1 MPNFRAIG
9 AIGAIALAAACGSCT
24 RAPQPGATPAPA
36 SNILLITIDTLR
48 ADRIGRGLTPSLDAL
63 AARGV
68 RFSNARS
75 TAPLTLPAHA
85 SIMTG
90 ALPPRHGA
98 RVNGTPVPNV
108 QDTIA
113 SRLNR
118 AGYRTGA
125 VVGAF
130 VLDRRFGLA
139 HGFDDYD
146 DRISRDP
153 KALDQLQAE
162 RRANLVVDAALSW
175 LGKTGTDR
183 PWFLWVHLYDPHAP
197 YEAPVQREANASL
210 DAAYDQEVAYADGEI
225 GRLLS
230 VIAARPDASP
240 TAIIAL
246 GDHGE
251 SLGEHGE
258 MTHGMLLFEPALR
271 VPLIVVAPGL
281 PPATRAEPV
290 SLVDVLPTALALARQ
305 PSDTA
310 MQGRNL
316 LAAVDPERETYAET
330 EYPSVAGWRPA
341 RVLVQD
347 RWKLIASTRPKLF
360 DLTTDSAEKED
371 VSGARSSM
379 VQAMQRRLDELSR
392 APTGTPPAKTIDAD
406 TAARLRSLGYV
417 APATSGPTTT
427 SGVDAADVA
436 GDWGTF
442 EQALSAQSAGRP
454 SEALER
460 FKRLADKH
468 PDGAVFVTS
477 YARALA
483 ETGRSR
489 EALAVYQRAV
499 QRWPG
504 DASLYHELAV
514 AARQAGDRG
523 EANRAE
529 QAALTL
535 APDLPVAH
543 NGLGLLHAD
552 EGRHAEAAGA
562 FTRATELDPTNAS
575 YLANLGNAYRAAGD
589 LDRATGA
596 YQKALDRDPTLADA
610 ANGMGVVLVQQKRA
624 ADAIKYFEQA
634 VAQDVAFG
642 EAHLNLGIALQEA
655 GQRARALHQ
664 YKIVEQLK
672 TATPRDKQAART
684 LRAVLERR

>member
-1 MPNFRAIG
+1 MSKPVGFATIVLC
-9 AIGAIALAAACGSCT
+9 LACSACT
-24 RAPQPGATPAPA
+24 RPQQPGQTPARP
-36 SNILLITIDTLR
+36 SNVLLITIDTLR
-48 ADRIGRGLTPSLDAL
+48 ADRVGRGLTPALDAL

-68 RFSNARS
+68 RFVNARS
-75 TAPLTLPAHA
+75 TVPLTLPAHA

-90 ALPPRHGA
+90 TLPPRHGA
-98 RVNGTPVPNV
+98 RVNGMPVPNM

-113 SRLNR
+113 SRLSR

-146 DRISRDP
+146 DRIPRDP

-162 RRANLVVDAALSW
+162 RRANLVVNAAVSW
-175 LGKTGTDR
+175 LGKTGTDK

-197 YEAPVQREANASL
+197 YHAPVQRAANASL
-210 DAAYDQEVAYADGEI
+210 DVAYDQEVAYADAEI

-230 VIAARPDASP
+230 AIDARPDSSS
-240 TAIIAL
+240 TAVIAL

-258 MTHGMLLFEPALR
+258 ITHGMLLFEPALR
-271 VPLIVVAPGL
+271 VPLIIAAPGVA
-281 PPATRAEPV
+281 PATRAEPA
-290 SLVDVLPTALALARQ
+290 SLVDVLPTALAVANQ
-305 PSDTA
+305 PGDTS

-316 LAAVDPERETYAET
+316 LSTVDPERESYAET
-330 EYPSVAGWRPA
+330 EYPAVAGWRPA
-341 RVLVQD
+341 RTLVQD
-347 RWKLIASTRPKLF
+347 RWKLISSMRPKLF
-360 DLTTDSAEKED
+360 DLADDPVEKND
-371 VSGARSSM
+371 VSGARSSIA
-379 VQAMQRRLDELSR
+379 QAMQRRLDELSR
-392 APTGTPPAKTIDAD
+392 GPSPATPKTIDAE

-417 APATSGPTTT
+417 APSASAAP
-427 SGVDAADVA
+427 SARPAPSAEDVAAD
-436 GDWGTF
+436 WGAF
-442 EQALSAQSAGRP
+442 EQALAAEQAGRP
-454 SEALER
+454 SESVAT

-468 PDGAVFVTS
+468 PGGAIFLTS
-477 YARALA
+477 YARALL
-483 ETGRSR
+483 ESGRAR
-489 EALAVYQRAV
+489 EALAVYKRAV
-499 QRWPG
+499 QKWPG

-514 AARQAGDRG
+514 AAREANDRG

-543 NGLGLLHAD
+543 NGLGLLQAD
-552 EGRHAEAAGA
+552 EGRHSDAIRS

-575 YLANLGNAYRAAGD
+575 YLANLGNAYRASGQ
-589 LDRATGA
+589 LDRATEA

-655 GQRARALHQ
+655 GQRDRAINQ

-672 TATPRDKQAART
+672 TATTRDKQAART
-684 LRAVLERR
+684 LRSQLERR